1 MDSTKGKT
9 QLIQG
14 AELRAYTPPKMEYQT
29 LKGTARSDDDGVV
42 QAVKGITDSQIN
54 GEASRGWRVVH
65 AQMQG
70 RKIVAVLMERP
81 RVGK

>member
-1 MDSTKGKT
+1 MENTKGKT
-9 QLIQG
+9 QVLQSGIST
-14 AELRAYTPPKMEYQT
+14 YSPPKMEYQT
-29 LKGTARSDDDGVV
+29 LKGTARADGDGVV

-54 GEASRGWRVVH
+54 GEASRGWRVIH

-70 RKIVAVLMERP
+70 RKIVAVLMERV